1 MSDSIE
7 VDESQS
13 FYENSDGGG
22 SVTSSIALRPNR
34 PRPTQIMGM
43 AWVLRGEITI
53 NINQQLRDSLNANF
67 QNTKSQLQAALGAKF
82 ENRKPVDACRVV
94 TIETEMS
101 PATSQETVNLSM

>member
-22 SVTSSIALRPNR
+22 FVTSSLALRPNR
-34 PRPTQIMGM
+34 PRPTQIIGM

-53 NINQQLRDSLNANF
+53 NLNQLLNDSF
-67 QNTKSQLQAALGAKF
+67 DGK
-82 ENRKPVDACRVV
+82 V
-94 TIETEMS
+94 
-101 PATSQETVNLSM
+101 